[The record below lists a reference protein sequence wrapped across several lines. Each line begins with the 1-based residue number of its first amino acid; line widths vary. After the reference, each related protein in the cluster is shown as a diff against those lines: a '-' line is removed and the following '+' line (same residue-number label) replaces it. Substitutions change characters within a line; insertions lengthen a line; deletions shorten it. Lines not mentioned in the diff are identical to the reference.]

1 MLRMGT
7 PGSWDGENARQ
18 GTAQAEAFLTALP
31 GRLSKARPAR
41 ARGGRGGRLRR
52 PVQRRLTFCR
62 LSDRATERLLLR
74 LDCDRDGMSLRS
86 GQPAWP
92 ESWNTADEIARAL
105 GASGWMV
112 MVLASWLEGLA
123 ETTRRTYASH
133 AREVMRDLRISGVE
147 DLGTLPE
154 QAVLTWQ
161 RSYARRHLPRTVNT
175 ATGVINSLMR
185 WVARLGVFEMHWE
198 AIPNIKVTRGRWID
212 RDAVVLS
219 HNELLQFWQ
228 AASDRPRRQ
237 FLALML
243 ASLHGLRA
251 CEVARLR
258 WGDLRYQ
265 RRGQAHAPA
274 VIHIIGKGR
283 KHRVVQ
289 LHPNL
294 RPWLESERRAHG
306 GDEYVLADDHGKPP
320 SAQTVSWWAKD
331 VFERT
336 ELKGYAHALRA
347 TWATMALE
355 NRANSP
361 LEVQQSGGWKSMETM
376 TGHYL
381 KRRTVPLVKMLNG
394 RR

>member
-1 MLRMGT
+1 MGT
-7 PGSWDGENARQ
+7 PGSWDGEGARQ
-18 GTAQAEAFLTALP
+18 GTAQAEAFLAALP

-62 LSDRATERLLLR
+62 LSERAAERLLVR
-74 LDCDRDGMSLRS
+74 LDCDRDGKSART
-86 GQPAWP
+86 GEPAWP
-92 ESWNTADEIARAL
+92 ESWGIADEIARSL

-112 MVLASWLEGLA
+112 LVLASWLEGLA
-123 ETTRRTYASH
+123 ETTRTTYASH
-133 AREVMRDLRISGVE
+133 ARAVLRDLRVSGVE

-185 WVARLGVFEMHWE
+185 WVARLGVFDLRWE
-198 AIPNIKVTRGRWID
+198 AIPNVKVTRGRWID

-219 HNELLQFWQ
+219 TEELVRYWL
-228 AASDRPRRQ
+228 AASDCPRRQ
-237 FLALML
+237 LLALML

-251 CEVARLR
+251 CEVGRMR

-265 RRGQAHAPA
+265 RRGQGHAPA
-274 VIHIIGKGR
+274 VIHIMGKGR

-289 LHPNL
+289 LHPSL
-294 RPWLESERRAHG
+294 RPWLERERRDHG
-306 GDEYVLADDHGKPP
+306 GDEYVLADDQGKPP
-320 SAQTVSWWAKD
+320 SAQVVSWWAKD
-331 VFERT
+331 AFKRA

-376 TGHYL
+376 TGHYWQ
-381 KRRTVPLVKMLNG
+381 RRKVPLVKLLG
-394 RR
+394 KSR